1 MTLAVRVDLYLQRA
15 YMPTMRTETFNM
27 RITPDEARMLKELAE
42 ADGLS
47 ASDVVRLQVRRYY
60 AERFGA
66 KPGTV
71 KKRKR

>member
-1 MTLAVRVDLYLQRA
+1 
-15 YMPTMRTETFNM
+15 M